1 MAQKLLIN
9 VAVEETR
16 VALVS
21 SGTVT
26 NLEIDT
32 ASLDQARGNIY
43 KGVVHRVNP
52 SLQAAFVDYGAEKQ
66 GFLPVSEIHPDYYP
80 ERVRGMKVPIQDILH
95 NGQELMI
102 QVMKDEIGS
111 KGAGLST
118 YISIPGRYLVLM
130 AESGKTGISRRLPDD
145 ERQRLK
151 SVVDGLDVPEGFGVI
166 IRTAGVERPQ
176 VDLESDLSYLRR
188 LWKSLDDRF
197 KGLKEPGLLHQ
208 ERSIALRFIRDYATT
223 DLEEIICDDTD
234 TVEEIQDFCEILMPE
249 MRMRVRHYG
258 DPTPLFSRYQVEDQI
273 DDIFAR
279 RIDLPSGGYLV
290 IDQTEAL
297 VACDV
302 NSGRVK
308 TDDIEKTALK
318 TNLEAATEMARQ
330 LKIRDLGGLVIVDF
344 IDMREK
350 DNIRS
355 VEKRARES
363 FAEDKAK
370 VKFTRIS
377 DFGLM
382 EISRQR
388 LKTSIMKGSFENCD
402 HCGGTGKLRSTESSA
417 LYLLRR
423 LKETVIRGNYLHAS
437 AQMPVNIANYVLNRK
452 RRDLLELEAESNT
465 TIEVHGR
472 PDCAPTAAYVE
483 LLTRPMKGKRPRRM
497 VQTFDLVRSEVEK
510 KELDEGDDLLVAAA
524 GARGVSLNTEEYREL
539 YRKIEKDMIQE
550 LQQKLVESEVR
561 DRAQI
566 AVDEKLKIGDI
577 DPRRGPI
584 TVIHEAPNVVER
596 SGGLAGFFKTL
607 FYGKPVE
614 ADSRPRQARAGNRP
628 ERPPRQHQAKDRP
641 SGQNRQS
648 QRGARTRP
656 APVMDSGP
664 PEQKKQTAHQESAP
678 DRQGAPGSSSSSRRR
693 RRGRGKGRRQG
704 GDEASAVEGAAQ
716 NQGGEQGRNTAS
728 HGSAK
733 TEESS
738 NPNSS
743 SNDRSSSS
751 NDRSSSSNDRSSSS
765 NDRSSSSNDR
775 SSSSNDRSS
784 SSESNPRRGRSEGQ
798 GGRGGRRSSPR
809 SSNNESSSQTSST
822 PQSAP
827 TQASSGS
834 PAPMRKEAAPR
845 PPKVAA
851 KPKEAPKK
859 VTLPKVGGVI
869 DLRGGAPSTPAS
881 ASSRPSPSP
890 RPSAKPAES
899 RPEPAAKPY
908 KPAEARSGGADAA
921 KPAAKSTA
929 GKPAAAKPVV
939 AKKAEGETKPA
950 AAKRKPAAKK
960 PAASGDGASA
970 STTKKPARKKPAS
983 DEKKPVAKKAKTSES
998 ASKPKP
1004 KATKKTATADK
1015 KAESSTKKAATPA
1028 SPPAE

>member
-102 QVMKDEIGS
+102 QVMKDEIGN

-130 AESGKTGISRRLPDD
+130 AESGKTGISRRLPGD

-151 SVVDGLDVPEGFGVI
+151 NVVDSLDVPDGFGVI

-176 VDLESDLSYLRR
+176 ADLESDLSYLRR
-188 LWKSLDDRF
+188 LWNSLDDRF
-197 KGLKEPGLLHQ
+197 RSLKDPGLIHQ
-208 ERSIALRFIRDYATT
+208 ERSIALRFIRDYATA
-223 DLEEIICDDTD
+223 DLEEIVCDNQD
-234 TVEEIQDFCEILMPE
+234 TVEEIQDFCQILMPE
-249 MRMRVRHYG
+249 MRVRIRHYG

-318 TNLEAATEMARQ
+318 TNLEAATEIARQ

-344 IDMREK
+344 IDMRDK

-388 LKTSIMKGSFENCD
+388 LKTSIMKGSFDTCS

-437 AQMPVNIANYVLNRK
+437 AQMPVSIANYVLNRK
-452 RRDLLELEAESNT
+452 RRDLLELEVESNT
-465 TIEVHGR
+465 TIEVHGH

-497 VQTFDLVRSEVEK
+497 VQTFDLVRSEVDK
-510 KELDEGDDLLVAAA
+510 KELDESDDILVAAA

-539 YRKIEKDMIQE
+539 YRKIEADMIKE
-550 LQQKLVESEVR
+550 LQRDIVETEVR
-561 DRAQI
+561 ERAEI
-566 AVDEKLKIGDI
+566 AVEEKLKIGNV
-577 DPRRGPI
+577 DPRKGSI
-584 TVIHEAPNVVER
+584 TVIHEAPVVVER
-596 SGGLAGFFKTL
+596 TGGVVGFFKSLL
-607 FYGKPVE
+607 FGKPVE
-614 ADSRPRQARAGNRP
+614 SDGKRRRGRNAKRHEKSRQQHPKDKASGKGRQP
-628 ERPPRQHQAKDRP
+628 K
-641 SGQNRQS
+641 
-648 QRGARTRP
+648 RGARTRP
-656 APVMDSGP
+656 APVTDSGGP
-664 PEQKKQTAHQESAP
+664 DKQKQAAQQESTGG
-678 DRQGAPGSSSSSRRR
+678 RSGSSSRRR

-704 GDEASAVEGAAQ
+704 ASEARVEGAEATGAQ
-716 NQGGEQGRNTAS
+716 TEK
-728 HGSAK
+728 SA
-733 TEESS
+733 SS
-738 NPNSS
+738 NTGAKAEAK
-743 SNDRSSSS
+743 SNPEGQDRSSGPRNSR
-751 NDRSSSSNDRSSSS
+751 RS
-765 NDRSSSSNDR
+765 
-775 SSSSNDRSS
+775 
-784 SSESNPRRGRSEGQ
+784 
-798 GGRGGRRSSPR
+798 GGRGRGRNRADSGEVKQAGPKDTGATSANKSPQKGAQAQHAPEKR
-809 SSNNESSSQTSST
+809 AAST
-822 PQSAP
+822 PR
-827 TQASSGS
+827 
-834 PAPMRKEAAPR
+834 PAKAAAP
-845 PPKVAA
+845 KAA
-851 KPKEAPKK
+851 APKK

-869 DLRGGAPSTPAS
+869 DLRGGPAASPVKAPKAPAS
-881 ASSRPSPSP
+881 PKV
-890 RPSAKPAES
+890 AKPAAS
-899 RPEPAAKPY
+899 PK
-908 KPAEARSGGADAA
+908 AA
-921 KPAAKSTA
+921 KPAAAK
-929 GKPAAAKPVV
+929 AAAPK
-939 AKKAEGETKPA
+939 
-950 AAKRKPAAKK
+950 KK
-960 PAASGDGASA
+960 PAVKKTDAKPAVEP
-970 STTKKPARKKPAS
+970 KKPARAKAASTTAEKKPAT
-983 DEKKPVAKKAKTSES
+983 KTS
-998 ASKPKP
+998 ASKPKASAGAA
-1004 KATKKTATADK
+1004 KTKAATKG
-1015 KAESSTKKAATPA
+1015 SSTSTAKTTASKKAAAPA
-1028 SPPAE
+1028 SPAE